1 MRMGGRQRQCGN
13 TTHESEPAYGEVFVS
28 FVLWI
33 GIFGIHELL
42 RVVADGH
49 LVLGDEHLVQLVPR
63 VHAVLGSRGVGGT
76 CGGRARF
83 VDLVFDVELNLAPDQ
98 SSFLH
103 PGRGRGRRGDGR
115 SGRSDVDGVVQGSS
129 LHTVCVGG
137 DDSRTGRDRSRHH
150 GLTSRDVGRG
160 MYATVRAI
168 WS

>member
-13 TTHESEPAYGEVFVS
+13 TTHESGPAYGKVFVS

-33 GIFGIHELL
+33 GIFGILELL

-63 VHAVLGSRGVGGT
+63 IHAVLSSRGVEGAGG
-76 CGGRARF
+76 GHVRVRDF
-83 VDLVFDVELNLAPDQ
+83 VLNVELKLARGQ

-103 PGRGRGRRGDGR
+103 PGRGRGRRGDRRG
-115 SGRSDVDGVVQGSS
+115 GRSDVDGVVQGSS
-129 LHTVCVGG
+129 LRTVCVGG
-137 DDSRTGRDRSRHH
+137 DDSRISRDSSRRDGLTGRDF
-150 GLTSRDVGRG
+150 GRR
-160 MYATVRAI
+160 MNATVRAN